1 MLTNPSPN
9 PVLDSTISGGATLND
24 AYQHASLNTVPFG
37 GVGDSG
43 WGSYRGKASFDCFTH
58 SRVVAQTPTWA
69 DGLLRVRYMPFD
81 WKRLNFYRKMTG
93 KKPNFD
99 RNGAVVKGFG
109 YWTFLILGLGG
120 KGAKGALAR
129 WLVVLAGYYAAELY
143 KARK

>member
-1 MLTNPSPN
+1 
-9 PVLDSTISGGATLND
+9 
-24 AYQHASLNTVPFG
+24 
-37 GVGDSG
+37 
-43 WGSYRGKASFDCFTH
+43 
-58 SRVVAQTPTWA
+58 
-69 DGLLRVRYMPFD
+69 
-81 WKRLNFYRKMTG
+81 MTG

-129 WLVVLAGYYAAELY
+129 WLVILAGYYAAELY